1 MIKEFNQDR
10 PESKN
15 VLVIIQYFARI
26 KEMDRVGFEPTSSA
40 TTTSQERQLL
50 K

>member
-15 VLVIIQYFARI
+15 VLVIIPYFARI
-26 KEMDRVGFEPTSSA
+26 KEMDRVGVEPFISSESF
-40 TTTSQERQLL
+40 TPF